1 MSGPAL
7 KPRELGVL
15 LREASRKAL
24 GGGVAGA
31 LAMVVQVLTLMWMRT
46 TINFQHAKGLSTG
59 EAMTALYAQGGLPRF
74 YQGIW
79 AALLQAPISRFG
91 DTASNA
97 GMLAVL
103 AGSSLSP
110 GSKTFAASCAAALFR
125 ILITPIDTFKTTM
138 QVQGS
143 SGLALLSERIS
154 REGVLTLYAG
164 ALGASLATL
173 VGHYPWF
180 VTFNFLEGKIP
191 PASQS
196 PYKQMRRALIGFM
209 SSMTSDIVSNSV
221 RVVKTT
227 KQTHPDSP
235 TYLSTISLII
245 KQDGLEGLFLRGLS
259 TKIVS
264 NGISAMLFT
273 VLWRYFEEK
282 ITAYQ
287 KRRHAAEACNEDK
300 EDKEE

>member
-103 AGSSLSP
+103 AGSRHH
-110 GSKTFAASCAAALFR
+110 FACFQDYFSGVERFASRVSWTHGGAA
-125 ILITPIDTFKTTM
+125 TTH
-138 QVQGS
+138 S
-143 SGLALLSERIS
+143 
-154 REGVLTLYAG
+154 
-164 ALGASLATL
+164 AT
-173 VGHYPWF
+173 
-180 VTFNFLEGKIP
+180 
-191 PASQS
+191 
-196 PYKQMRRALIGFM
+196 IG
-209 SSMTSDIVSNSV
+209 I
-221 RVVKTT
+221 
-227 KQTHPDSP
+227 
-235 TYLSTISLII
+235 
-245 KQDGLEGLFLRGLS
+245 
-259 TKIVS
+259 
-264 NGISAMLFT
+264 
-273 VLWRYFEEK
+273 
-282 ITAYQ
+282 
-287 KRRHAAEACNEDK
+287 
-300 EDKEE
+300 